1 MPQIYHNGRIYIYI
15 CTLTAH
21 KRSGVLGTVLE
32 GAQEHMAVSNEVRQ
46 G

>member
-1 MPQIYHNGRIYIYI
+1 MPQIYHNGRIYT